1 MVISKAIYDGAVT
14 YRYLTDGEISYIGD
28 DTEEENILS
37 STLNILSV
45 LPLDY
50 HMQNLWNHAFT
61 NEALNLKFKSMIGDY
76 LQNTDLEDTATYLVE
91 LKCPYYYHE
100 FVRRAILMG
109 IEKDEGG
116 IESTLKLITYLN
128 KNFGL
133 SAKEI

>member
-28 DTEEENILS
+28 DSEEENILS

-76 LQNTDLEDTATYLVE
+76 L
-91 LKCPYYYHE
+91 
-100 FVRRAILMG
+100 
-109 IEKDEGG
+109 
-116 IESTLKLITYLN
+116 
-128 KNFGL
+128 
-133 SAKEI
+133 